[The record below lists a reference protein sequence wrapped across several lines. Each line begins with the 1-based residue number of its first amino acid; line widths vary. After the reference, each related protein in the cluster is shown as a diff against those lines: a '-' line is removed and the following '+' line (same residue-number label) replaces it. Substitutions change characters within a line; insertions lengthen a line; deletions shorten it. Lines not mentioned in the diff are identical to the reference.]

1 MGLYSP
7 VEAMEAWNP
16 TTQAMAKLK
25 AAQHLLFLA
34 QAKLPINDPIHQ
46 RIEAFL
52 QEKP

>member
-7 VEAMEAWNP
+7 MEAMEAWNP